1 VTPDPGRS
9 RRRRSLIGFQLALAL
24 GLTLWFLVVARRTY
38 NFADP
43 AALAIFR
50 DDRHFY
56 RDLLTRLPRNLDLL
70 GLTLVFTGSAIGV
83 GGLALRLL
91 KMPWHDEW
99 EHALYALAI
108 GLVLYTYAVMALGW
122 AGLFV
127 SWAFLVL
134 LAVSLGLT
142 VLHALTIFLRWRSSS
157 RQPSAVQHSWLRLVS
172 IVLLAGGVCVAGYIA
187 LLGALGPE
195 AQFDARWNHL
205 AVPVHYLAHGGF
217 FPVVQV
223 TRMAVTAITP
233 YQEMLYVPLVGMGG
247 PIAAKLLH
255 WTDAI
260 LAALALIYFGVT
272 HFRSAHLGLIA
283 ALLFVTTPVVAWSMS
298 TGGTDLPAAF
308 FTLLALH
315 GFLRW
320 RQTQEVVYLVLSA
333 VVTGYL
339 VGVKPFAGIT
349 LLLLLLGIVVAGL
362 PRPVSRRALAAA
374 APAIARHVAL
384 VGLLAI
390 GCCLPWF
397 IRSDQ
402 LTGDPV
408 FPTLSRFFPSPYW
421 GPAADHYVTIAYL
434 DYGHRH
440 TLLNLFR
447 LPWDTVVH
455 PFQYRSVVG
464 PWLLVGLPLLALA
477 LVAAREIDRTLIRLL
492 VAVCG
497 LWVVLWYATGAVE
510 LRYLD
515 SVLPVI
521 AMLVAYAVLV
531 PFWSGWSAG
540 VLRGTTLA
548 LMLIVIGLNSQLLVE
563 FQTVSTKQ
571 SIAGR
576 ASIPWA
582 YLYRGAPEGQFPA
595 PPIVDFWNAHLSPAT
610 DKVSVDK
617 FYVSYYLDSKPEIFN
632 SQGFDSPAGL
642 GQWRLTDRDA
652 IEHLRTEHVT
662 YLEVYPLDIA
672 RILAAP
678 LGRDLRLVYRDPS
691 DGRELF
697 QLRGPETAAVVRGS
711 HHPLISAR

>member
-1 VTPDPGRS
+1 LTPGPGIT
-9 RRRRSLIGFQLALAL
+9 RRRALIGFQLALAL
-24 GLTLWFLVVARRTY
+24 ILVLWFVVVARRTY

-43 AALAIFR
+43 AALAIFH

-70 GLTLVFTGSAIGV
+70 GLTLVFTGSAVGV
-83 GGLALRLL
+83 GGLALRPLRV
-91 KMPWHDEW
+91 PWHDEW
-99 EHALYALAI
+99 EHALFALAV

-127 SWAFLVL
+127 PWAFIAL
-134 LAVSLGLT
+134 LAVGVGLT
-142 VLHALTIFLRWRSSS
+142 ILHIVTSVRRWQSRSVDRSGGPHRS
-157 RQPSAVQHSWLRLVS
+157 RLRLAS
-172 IVLLAGGVCVAGYIA
+172 IVVLSGGLCVGCYLG

-217 FPVVQV
+217 FPIVQV
-223 TRMAVTAITP
+223 TRMAVTGLSP

-247 PIAAKLLH
+247 PIAGKLLH
-255 WTDAI
+255 WMDAI
-260 LAALALIYFGVT
+260 LAALALIYFAVT
-272 HFRSAHLGLIA
+272 HFRSAQLGLIA
-283 ALLFVTTPVVAWSMS
+283 SLIFVTTPLVAWSMS

-308 FTLLALH
+308 FTLLAMH

-320 RQTQEVVYLVLSA
+320 RQTQEGRYLVLSA

-339 VGVKPFAGIT
+339 IGVKPFAGIT
-349 LLLLLLGIVVAGL
+349 LLLLVLGIVVASL
-362 PRPVSRRALAAA
+362 SRPLSRRALAAA
-374 APAIARHVAL
+374 APAIARRAAV
-384 VGLLAI
+384 VGLIATA
-390 GCCLPWF
+390 CCVPWF
-397 IRSDQ
+397 IRSYQ

-408 FPTLSRFFPSPYW
+408 FPTLSGIFPSPYW

-434 DYGHRH
+434 AYGHQH
-440 TLLNLFR
+440 TLLNLLR

-455 PFQYRSVVG
+455 PYQYRSVVG
-464 PWLLVGLPLLALA
+464 PWLLVGLPLLAIA
-477 LVAAREIDRTLIRLL
+477 MVAAREIDRKLIRLL
-492 VAVCG
+492 VAFCA
-497 LWVVLWYATGAVE
+497 LWVVMWYATGAVE

-515 SVLPVI
+515 SVLPMI
-521 AMLVAYAVLV
+521 ALLVAYAVMV
-531 PFWSGWSAG
+531 GFWDGWSAW
-540 VLRGTTLA
+540 VLRGAALA
-548 LMLIVIGLNSQLLVE
+548 LTPVIITLNSQLLVE
-563 FQTVSTKQ
+563 FQTVSNKQ

-582 YLYRGAPEGQFPA
+582 YLYRGAPVGSFPP

-632 SQGFDSPAGL
+632 GDGFDSPAGL

-678 LGRDLRLVYRDPS
+678 LGRDLLLVYRDPS

-697 QLRGPETAAVVRGS
+697 QLRGP
-711 HHPLISAR
+711 